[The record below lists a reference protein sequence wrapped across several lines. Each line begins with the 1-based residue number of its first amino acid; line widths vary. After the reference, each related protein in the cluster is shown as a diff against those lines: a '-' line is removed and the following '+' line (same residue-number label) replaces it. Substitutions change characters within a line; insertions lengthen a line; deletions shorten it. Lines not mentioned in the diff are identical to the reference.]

1 MERCEGPFAPNQ
13 PAASRLPT
21 WPDGCYT
28 LTHSPIPLSISLYLP
43 PFSLSDCCTN
53 QTLNACGLLFT
64 RHSMRHETHT
74 SDAAYRAAWELT
86 GERKHV
92 SLWSSWHAYITSKSM
107 RVCVCVCLRAF
118 IWDFMP
124 LFQQRISNRACLIF
138 FHQRC
143 FFAVPGNF
151 MERSGRRTVC
161 LCEEGGVWNFMF
173 RLNLSRGGNYC
184 VYVHVCTLCCTFFT
198 LSNQVKCDNPLRWPL
213 SGVK

>member
-107 RVCVCVCLRAF
+107 RVCVCVCALSF
-118 IWDFMP
+118 EI
-124 LFQQRISNRACLIF
+124 L
-138 FHQRC
+138 
-143 FFAVPGNF
+143 
-151 MERSGRRTVC
+151 C
-161 LCEEGGVWNFMF
+161 LCSSREYQTVRVWFSFIRGVFSPFLVTSWCGQGG
-173 RLNLSRGGNYC
+173 GPC
-184 VYVHVCTLCCTFFT
+184 VYVRRGVSETSCLDWTCQGEEITVCTYMCALFAALFLHYQTRSSVT
-198 LSNQVKCDNPLRWPL
+198 IHSDDP
-213 SGVK
+213 